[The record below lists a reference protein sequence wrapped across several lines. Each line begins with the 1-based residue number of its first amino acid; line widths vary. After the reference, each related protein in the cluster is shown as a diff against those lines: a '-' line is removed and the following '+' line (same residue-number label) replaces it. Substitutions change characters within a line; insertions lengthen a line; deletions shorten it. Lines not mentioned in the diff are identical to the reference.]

1 MEAPVDTIIPAY
13 CFKQFR
19 DDENVVAF
27 FDAYNEMAQE
37 YLDDFNSL
45 SLPYWP
51 SPALSGKL
59 LDWVVAGIY
68 GETRPL
74 LQVSQEAIAKGA
86 YNTID
91 YNTIPYAGMKNFVPG
106 ATTYVV
112 DDYFK
117 RILTWNFYKADGF
130 QFNLD
135 WLKRRIARFLRGPNG
150 IDPPVTDTFDISVV
164 PNNGVFAII
173 LPDSTDSV
181 GVFLKEAIEQGIV
194 KLPFIYSFTVDFSV

>member
-1 MEAPVDTIIPAY
+1 MAAPLETIIPAY
-13 CFKQFR
+13 PYTQYN
-19 DDENVVAF
+19 DDPNIVAF
-27 FDAYNEMAQE
+27 FQAYNKIVQG
-37 YLDDFNSL
+37 YLDYLNSL
-45 SLPYWP
+45 NLPCWT
-51 SPALSGKL
+51 SPAITGDL
-59 LDWVVAGIY
+59 LDWIALGIY

-135 WLKRRIARFLRGPNG
+135 WLKRRIARFLCGPNG
-150 IDPPVTDTFDISVV
+150 IDPPVTNTFDISVV
-164 PNNGVFAII
+164 PNNGVFVII

-194 KLPFIYSFTVDFSV
+194 KL